1 MADQM
6 GEILHNAFDKIL
18 ADNDIKKRT
27 ICFISYKKK
36 KIEKQKYAALCISVL
51 LFLINS
57 IFIVVKFCFS

>member
-18 ADNDIKKRT
+18 ADNDMKRRT

-36 KIEKQKYAALCISVL
+36 KIEKQKYTALCISVL

-57 IFIVVKFCFS
+57 IFIVVKCRFS